1 MNNQDIKKTIDAINN
16 VSADRH
22 KLVLILGMFG
32 AGKTQLLKQ
41 VAGAIKG
48 QYINVNLEL
57 SDQLLKLPARSAN
70 DGVTV
75 HGLIDDLCD
84 RYSPNDE
91 TLLVDNIEIL
101 FSPELGRINP
111 VDTFKRV
118 SRQRPI
124 VLALPAVR
132 DRNTAVYGT
141 PDHPDYFPISLED
154 YVVIELSS

>member
-1 MNNQDIKKTIDAINN
+1 
-16 VSADRH
+16 
-22 KLVLILGMFG
+22 
-32 AGKTQLLKQ
+32 
-41 VAGAIKG
+41 
-48 QYINVNLEL
+48 
-57 SDQLLKLPARSAN
+57 
-70 DGVTV
+70 
-75 HGLIDDLCD
+75 LIDDLCD

>member
-1 MNNQDIKKTIDAINN
+1 VNNQDIKKTLDAINK

-22 KLVLILGMFG
+22 KLIIILGMFG

-41 VAGAIKG
+41 VADLVQGR
-48 QYINVNLEL
+48 YININLEL
-57 SDQLLKLPARSAN
+57 SERLLQLPARDAS

-75 HGLIDDLCD
+75 HRLIDDICD
-84 RYSPNDE
+84 SQSPNGE
-91 TLLVDNIEIL
+91 PLLVDNIEIL
-101 FSPELGRINP
+101 FSPELGKVNP

-124 VLALPAVR
+124 VLAMPALR
-132 DRNTAVYGT
+132 QGNMAVYST

-154 YVVIELSS
+154 YIVIEL